1 MFILGVY
8 SNGRRHDALRVYAG
22 FTLSH
27 RTQTVKRTEY
37 KRLRLE
43 IVEDHPDVGF
53 YLNLYDGNRCIAD
66 HLQNDE
72 EACKRF
78 AYEEYGV
85 EPTLWQDVPDD

>member
-1 MFILGVY
+1 MFILGY
-8 SNGRRHDALRVYAG
+8 IQTDAGMTPLRVYAG